1 MNSNPLSQTRNQ
13 PNFEFTSG
21 IENFFVRNDCEVWDR
36 LVVCGKTWEKVS
48 SGFFSGSYS
57 AKLDDKNRFVL
68 PQELRYQLVE
78 NGVLEFSIALGMG
91 GCLAIYRRSDIL
103 QIVER
108 FKKKQHIGKFQKF
121 FTLFFST
128 LFHTTC
134 DKIGRVSLPAT
145 LKNGVGI
152 KSDMVIAGAMSKIEL
167 WPKEVYERDLAR
179 FIGGSD
185 QGEMLGLMEE
195 AFSILDEE
203 QSERGIEEV
212 IEGVVRV

>member
-1 MNSNPLSQTRNQ
+1 MWENVGNMTSQ
-13 PNFEFTSG
+13 
-21 IENFFVRNDCEVWDR
+21 
-36 LVVCGKTWEKVS
+36 
-48 SGFFSGSYS
+48 FFSGSYS
-57 AKLDDKNRFVL
+57 AKLDEKNRFVL

-78 NGVLEFSIALGMG
+78 NGALEFSIALGMG

-103 QIVER
+103 EIVER

-134 DKIGRVSLPAT
+134 DKIGRVSLPST

-152 KSDMVIAGAMSKIEL
+152 KSEMVIAGAMSKIEL
-167 WPKEVYERDLAR
+167 WPKAVYEKDLSR
-179 FIGGSD
+179 FIGGKD

-195 AFSILDEE
+195 AFSLLGEE
-203 QSERGIEEV
+203 ETNEEIEDV
-212 IEGVVRV
+212 IERVVRV